1 MSPRVFEILD
11 TDMLEWDAGAGIP
24 ESSRSDTEVMRIE
37 PDGKEE
43 WRELVPRPRHNAIDW
58 SLTRAD
64 VAYVAFVGGRFAGW
78 VWLSRS
84 PYRRYPGSGLKVRLA
99 PDEAYTYGLWVD
111 APYRPRGVAVSLMA
125 RVLSDVKNDP
135 GITRVYGWVD
145 RRNRPSDVMLR
156 VVFGFKQA
164 QRIKRLNFMR
174 RWGCQLPLSARPA
187 YGPFSRA
194 GRHNS
199 AV

>member
-1 MSPRVFEILD
+1 
-11 TDMLEWDAGAGIP
+11 
-24 ESSRSDTEVMRIE
+24 
-37 PDGKEE
+37 
-43 WRELVPRPRHNAIDW
+43 
-58 SLTRAD
+58 
-64 VAYVAFVGGRFAGW
+64 
-78 VWLSRS
+78 
-84 PYRRYPGSGLKVRLA
+84 
-99 PDEAYTYGLWVD
+99 
-111 APYRPRGVAVSLMA
+111 
-125 RVLSDVKNDP
+125 
-135 GITRVYGWVD
+135 
-145 RRNRPSDVMLR
+145 MLR

>member
-1 MSPRVFEILD
+1 
-11 TDMLEWDAGAGIP
+11 
-24 ESSRSDTEVMRIE
+24 
-37 PDGKEE
+37 
-43 WRELVPRPRHNAIDW
+43 
-58 SLTRAD
+58 
-64 VAYVAFVGGRFAGW
+64 
-78 VWLSRS
+78 
-84 PYRRYPGSGLKVRLA
+84 
-99 PDEAYTYGLWVD
+99 
-111 APYRPRGVAVSLMA
+111 MA